1 MTGVTPAEFLAIIP
15 KKDKEDHERDKEKM
29 KKITETVKGIDLKP
43 RMDLEEAIKAVRK
56 FEEALKADRKL
67 NEKETSR

>member
-43 RMDLEEAIKAVRK
+43 KMDLEEAIKAVRK
-56 FEEALKADRKL
+56 LY
-67 NEKETSR
+67 EKETSW